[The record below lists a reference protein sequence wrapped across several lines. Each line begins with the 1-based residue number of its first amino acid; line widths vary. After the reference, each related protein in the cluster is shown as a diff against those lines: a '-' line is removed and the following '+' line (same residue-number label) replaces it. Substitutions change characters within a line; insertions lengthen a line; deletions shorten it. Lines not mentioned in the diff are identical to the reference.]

1 MLRAIYNLFRLTF
14 AAWSADGVPRLGAA
28 LAFYSILS
36 LAPLLLLLTAA
47 GASLLGRAAVEG
59 QIVAQISG
67 LIGAPGAEIVQSI
80 LSTAALKPDAG
91 ILATFFGFMVLLFG
105 ASGMFGMLR
114 EALNI
119 IWRVEQPREPWLDVI
134 FGHLFAFFMVVL
146 CGVLLFVTLAVST
159 VLNVVDAYI
168 GEIVPG
174 AVQAL
179 DWLNTLVSFALT
191 TGIFALMFKTIP
203 DRKMG
208 WSGIGPG
215 AVLTAILFVVGKN
228 VIGFYLS
235 QSSLA
240 TGYGA
245 AGSLVMIL
253 VWTYYSAQILFFG
266 AEFTKVYAEGAWRKG
281 RAA

>member
-1 MLRAIYNLFRLTF
+1 MIRSTCELLRLTITT
-14 AAWSADGVPRLGAA
+14 WSADGAQRLGAA

-47 GASLLGRAAVEG
+47 GADLFGRAAVEG

-67 LIGAPGAEIVQSI
+67 LIGAPAAEMVQEI
-80 LSTAALKPDAG
+80 LSSAAQKPDASV
-91 ILATFFGFMVLLFG
+91 LATILGSMVLLFA

-119 IWRVEQPREPWLDVI
+119 IWHVEQPREPWLDFL
-134 FGHLFAFFMVVL
+134 FGHLFAFLMVML
-146 CGVLLFVTLAVST
+146 CGALLFVTLAASAA
-159 VLNVVDAYI
+159 LHIIDAYV
-168 GEIVPG
+168 GEMIPA

-179 DWLNTLVSFALT
+179 VWLNTLVSFALT

-203 DRKMG
+203 ARKIG
-208 WSGIGPG
+208 WTGIVPG
-215 AVLTAILFVVGKN
+215 ALLTAVLFMIGKN

-240 TGYGA
+240 SGYGA

-266 AEFTKVYAEGAWRKG
+266 AEFTKVYAEGAWRQ
-281 RAA
+281 A

>member
-1 MLRAIYNLFRLTF
+1 MIRALYDLFRLTF
-14 AAWSADGVPRLGAA
+14 TAWSADGVPRLGAA

-47 GASLLGRAAVEG
+47 GADLFGRAAVEG

-67 LIGAPGAEIVQSI
+67 LIGAPGAEIVQGI
-80 LSTAALKPDAG
+80 LSNAAQKPDAG
-91 ILATFFGFMVLLFG
+91 ILATFLGFIVLLFA

-119 IWRVEQPREPWLDVI
+119 IWRVEQPREAWLDLL
-134 FGHLFAFFMVVL
+134 FGHMFAFLMVML
-146 CGVLLFVTLAVST
+146 CGVLLFVTLAAST
-159 VLNVVDAYI
+159 AVHVVDAYV
-168 GEIVPG
+168 GELIPA

-179 DWLNTLVSFALT
+179 AWLNALISFALT

-203 DRKMG
+203 DRKIS
-208 WSGIGPG
+208 WRGIGPG
-215 AVLTAILFVVGKN
+215 ALLTAVLFMIGKN

-245 AGSLVMIL
+245 AGSLMMIL

-266 AEFTKVYAEGAWRKG
+266 AEFTKVYAEGAWRK
-281 RAA
+281 R